1 VPLFNGKVVID
12 HIVRSAAPTFP
23 TEEWV
28 KVEVHGND
36 EVIHRINGVEVLR
49 FPRPAGGRAA
59 GLVPEYQAE
68 ITRETRITNPVLD
81 AGRNSGLTPV
91 RNPMSLLF
99 FKRVLANPIRVGYLV
114 PSSGFL
120 TRQTAKRIDFSK
132 PRVVIEL
139 GPGEGCHTRQI
150 VRRMNADSRLILIEL
165 DEHFARHLT
174 RQFAADPRV
183 TVVQADAL
191 DLVETL
197 EGLGV
202 ANPDYI
208 YSGIPFT
215 IMDRTLRERL
225 LANIAMAMGPG
236 TTLITYQVSLM
247 ISEHELFT
255 LSRSE
260 QCLFNVPPIKVLEL
274 TKALVAVPA

>member
-1 VPLFNGKVVID
+1 MQN
-12 HIVRSAAPTFP
+12 
-23 TEEWV
+23 
-28 KVEVHGND
+28 VERLNAFKIRLD
-36 EVIHRINGVEVLR
+36 
-49 FPRPAGGRAA
+49 GGRPPAFT
-59 GLVPEYQAE
+59 PS
-68 ITRETRITNPVLD
+68 TNL
-81 AGRNSGLTPV
+81 
-91 RNPMSLLF
+91 MSFLF

-150 VRRMNADSRLILIEL
+150 VRRMNPDSRLVLIEL
-165 DEHFARHLT
+165 DEHFARHLKK
-174 RQFAADPRV
+174 QFADDSRV

-191 DLVETL
+191 HLVETL
-197 EGLGV
+197 AALGIKD
-202 ANPDYI
+202 PDYI

-215 IMDRTLRERL
+215 IMERELREKL
-225 LANIAMAMGPG
+225 LSNIATCMGPK
-236 TTLITYQVSLM
+236 TVFITYQVTSL

-260 QCLFNVPPIKVLEL
+260 QCIFNVPPIKVLEL
-274 TKALVAVPA
+274 TKTPLAVPA